1 MSEFDTF
8 IEILEISV
16 KRNGKDKV
24 LTIGHLAN
32 LAKMSKRIHDAK
44 EDNFERT
51 LDEDIAEFW
60 NDTMRYGSG
69 D

>member
-8 IEILEISV
+8 IEVLEISIN
-16 KRNGKDKV
+16 RNGKDKT

-32 LAKMSKRIHDAK
+32 LAKMAKRIHESK
-44 EDNFERT
+44 EDDCERKI
-51 LDEDIAEFW
+51 DEDIAEFW
-60 NDTMRYGSG
+60 NDTMRYGSN